1 MERTA
6 DWALKAA
13 ARPNAHII
21 ILSIAAHCLAL
32 AGRLDEAKT
41 FAAAIRKTLPGY
53 RADDFID
60 TFRFDPDATTLFKL
74 GAKRIGL
81 N

>member
-1 MERTA
+1 MPSSWRSPPTA
-6 DWALKAA
+6 WRWPDGST
-13 ARPNAHII
+13 R
-21 ILSIAAHCLAL
+21 
-32 AGRLDEAKT
+32 RKT

-60 TFRFDPDATTLFKL
+60 TFRFDPDAAALFKL